1 MGTDNQKGLY
11 SIGISNFKD
20 IKFEKGQEI
29 LVYFNG
35 AVLTSYPAQI
45 GNVGKIKIIKDK
57 SDIQIP
63 DNIIRFC
70 YNTKDK
76 VNVII
81 SELTNSGIAL
91 TITDTNELAYNYS
104 HSYTINKKV
113 KNENY
118 TGVGQKIGEDTENST
133 SGFTQYRSSIYLE
146 INRTSNISS
155 ENTEIY
161 NLPNM
166 NEEENY
172 LVTGRKFD
180 WTKLYGI
187 LEERRV

>member
-29 LVYFNG
+29 LVYFIG

-104 HSYTINKKV
+104 HSYT
-113 KNENY
+113 
-118 TGVGQKIGEDTENST
+118 TGA
-133 SGFTQYRSSIYLE
+133 QYIWKE

>member
-146 INRTSNISS
+146 RN
-155 ENTEIY
+155 
-161 NLPNM
+161 
-166 NEEENY
+166 
-172 LVTGRKFD
+172 K
-180 WTKLYGI
+180 
-187 LEERRV
+187 